1 MEDSV
6 ISNIKLIKRKL
17 KLTIMANDHYI
28 EKINMQKRTLLD
40 KNLDNKSHG
49 LVKHINNCQ
58 IELKMLTLH
67 FFSQIL

>member
-28 EKINMQKRTLLD
+28 EKNKYAE
-40 KNLDNKSHG
+40 KNVIG
-49 LVKHINNCQ
+49 
-58 IELKMLTLH
+58 
-67 FFSQIL
+67 